1 MQQQLPDEALA
12 RGSSFV
18 TFGAFGLG
26 ALGLALAGPV
36 AQAAGISWVLGVG
49 GVWSVLSSAV
59 VLALP
64 PVRAVRWR
72 SR

>member
-1 MQQQLPDEALA
+1 MQQQLPADALA

-36 AQAAGISWVLGVG
+36 AQVVGIRSVLGAG
-49 GVWSVLSSAV
+49 AAWAVLSSAV
-59 VLALP
+59 VVALP